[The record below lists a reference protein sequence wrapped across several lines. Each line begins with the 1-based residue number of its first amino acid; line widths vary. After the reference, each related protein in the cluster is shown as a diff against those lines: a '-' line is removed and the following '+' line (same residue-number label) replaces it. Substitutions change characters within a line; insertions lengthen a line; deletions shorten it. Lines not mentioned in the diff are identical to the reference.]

1 MFQIKPI
8 EKKNISEQ
16 VLEQITDN
24 IVKQQWPA
32 GAKLP
37 SENDL
42 AQMFK
47 VSRVSVRT
55 ALHKLIALGIL
66 EVRNGEGTF
75 VRRADAGVYLN
86 SLIPTLVLE
95 PHDIL
100 ELLEFRRGIEML
112 SCELAAER
120 ATPEDI
126 EMLGKIVD
134 AMRKSCAENDIG
146 RYTADDFNF
155 HISIARIS
163 RNKIIEKVLFILK
176 EPIFAHLS
184 EMNQKLGLNLNID
197 LHIKIFEAVKAHDR
211 KAAGFYMKES
221 LDRSMERIM
230 REKGV

>member
-126 EMLGKIVD
+126 EKLCGK
-134 AMRKSCAENDIG
+134 
-146 RYTADDFNF
+146 
-155 HISIARIS
+155 
-163 RNKIIEKVLFILK
+163 
-176 EPIFAHLS
+176 
-184 EMNQKLGLNLNID
+184 
-197 LHIKIFEAVKAHDR
+197 
-211 KAAGFYMKES
+211 
-221 LDRSMERIM
+221 
-230 REKGV
+230 